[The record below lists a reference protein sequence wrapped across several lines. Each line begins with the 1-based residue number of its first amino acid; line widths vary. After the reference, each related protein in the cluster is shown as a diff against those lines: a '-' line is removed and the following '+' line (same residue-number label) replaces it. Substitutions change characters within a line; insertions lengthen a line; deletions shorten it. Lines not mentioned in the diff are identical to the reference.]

1 MSIFLR
7 RIGTS
12 SAFSRNAT
20 GKRAAAKGV
29 ETRRERGELKEAAA
43 KAVVTKQAWPSHHD
57 MKVTALKSPPRS
69 FESYHSW

>member
-29 ETRRERGELKEAAA
+29 ETSRERGELKEAAA
-43 KAVVTKQAWPSHHD
+43 KAVVTKRKSGVLKKEAAKAVATRKREGRSH
-57 MKVTALKSPPRS
+57 
-69 FESYHSW
+69 